1 MSLEADR
8 LASHEVSHLATEARG
23 AGMAERAEMES
34 DAELRIYV
42 PRVFRYAAP
51 IDLWLCRDCVYAPWQ
66 AHDTDDPSCRDL
78 DRCPHCGF
86 DGDEQ
91 RLLRFRLRCCR

>member
-1 MSLEADR
+1 
-8 LASHEVSHLATEARG
+8 
-23 AGMAERAEMES
+23 MAAWDERPAPQ
-34 DAELRIYV
+34 IYL

-51 IDLWLCRDCVYAPWQ
+51 IDLWLCRYCGYAPWQ
-66 AHDTDDPSCRDL
+66 AHDTDDPYCRDL
-78 DRCPHCGF
+78 DRCPHCGY

>member
-1 MSLEADR
+1 MVKGFDYSR
-8 LASHEVSHLATEARG
+8 RRHT
-23 AGMAERAEMES
+23 
-34 DAELRIYV
+34 
-42 PRVFRYAAP
+42 
-51 IDLWLCRDCVYAPWQ
+51 LCQ

-78 DRCPHCGF
+78 DRCPHCGY